1 MKLGA
6 SAARW
11 RLIFAEQFDP
21 KERILKPKT
30 IAWGM
35 TGEAEAEQFDPK
47 ERILKL
53 KKWINVQI
61 AFYAEQFD
69 PKERILKR
77 PNNLTS
83 SSVNVR

>member
-1 MKLGA
+1 MG
-6 SAARW
+6 SAAS
-11 RLIFAEQFDP
+11 
-21 KERILKPKT
+21 
-30 IAWGM
+30 
-35 TGEAEAEQFDPK
+35 AEQFDPK

-77 PNNLTS
+77 LYQAGQSTAMIG
-83 SSVNVR
+83 

>member
-1 MKLGA
+1 
-6 SAARW
+6 
-11 RLIFAEQFDP
+11 
-21 KERILKPKT
+21 
-30 IAWGM
+30 M